1 MGRPSLLT
9 KSFSIASDELEGARY
24 CAKEQGVSL
33 NKYLRLAVLEK
44 NRGVVQGLDTRDAL
58 DDIRATVRE
67 SETRNAMALE
77 SALADL
83 RAEQSAALQAN
94 EELVVKTLQAFSQ
107 FLAQQDPDAEVPGKA
122 APKKAP
128 ARSTTE
134 PTPSDTSAD
143 WRRHANRS

>member
-9 KSFSIASDELEGARY
+9 KSFSIAPDELESARY

-44 NRGVVQGLDTRDAL
+44 NRGVVQGLEASDAL
-58 DDIRATVRE
+58 GDIRATVRE
-67 SETRNAMALE
+67 SETRNALALE

-94 EELVVKTLQAFSQ
+94 EDLVVKTLQAFSQ
-107 FLAQQDPDAEVPGKA
+107 FLAQQEPDAETLSKQPATKA
-122 APKKAP
+122 ASRGPVADPAFLPPKP
-128 ARSTTE
+128 Y
-134 PTPSDTSAD
+134 
-143 WRRHANRS
+143 

>member
-9 KSFSIASDELEGARY
+9 KSFSIAPDELESARY

-44 NRGVVQGLDTRDAL
+44 NRGVVQGLEASDAL
-58 DDIRATVRE
+58 GDIRATVRE
-67 SETRNAMALE
+67 SETRNALALE
-77 SALADL
+77 SALGDL

-107 FLAQQDPDAEVPGKA
+107 FLAQQEPDAETLSKQPA
-122 APKKAP
+122 A
-128 ARSTTE
+128 E
-134 PTPSDTSAD
+134 PSRASAATSAFLPPKL
-143 WRRHANRS
+143 

>member
-9 KSFSIASDELEGARY
+9 KSFSIASDELESARY

-107 FLAQQDPDAEVPGKA
+107 FLAQQEPDVPAPTKQLATKA
-122 APKKAP
+122 ASRGPVANPAFLPPKP
-128 ARSTTE
+128 
-134 PTPSDTSAD
+134 
-143 WRRHANRS
+143 

>member
-9 KSFSIASDELEGARY
+9 KSFSIAPDELESARY

-44 NRGVVQGLDTRDAL
+44 NRGVVQGLEASDAL
-58 DDIRATVRE
+58 GDIRATVRE
-67 SETRNAMALE
+67 SETRNALALE

-107 FLAQQDPDAEVPGKA
+107 FLA
-122 APKKAP
+122 
-128 ARSTTE
+128 
-134 PTPSDTSAD
+134 
-143 WRRHANRS
+143 

>member
-9 KSFSIASDELEGARY
+9 KSFSIAPDELESARY

-44 NRGVVQGLDTRDAL
+44 NRGVVQGLEASDAL
-58 DDIRATVRE
+58 GDIRATVRE
-67 SETRNAMALE
+67 SETRNALALE

-94 EELVVKTLQAFSQ
+94 EDLVVKTLQAFSQ
-107 FLAQQDPDAEVPGKA
+107 FLAQQEPEAETLSKQPATKA
-122 APKKAP
+122 ASRGPVANPAFLPPKP
-128 ARSTTE
+128 Y
-134 PTPSDTSAD
+134 
-143 WRRHANRS
+143 

>member
-9 KSFSIASDELEGARY
+9 KSFSIAPDELESARY

-44 NRGVVQGLDTRDAL
+44 NRGVVQGLEASDAL
-58 DDIRATVRE
+58 GDIRATVRE
-67 SETRNAMALE
+67 SETRNALALE

-94 EELVVKTLQAFSQ
+94 EDLVVKTLQAFSQ
-107 FLAQQDPDAEVPGKA
+107 FLAQQEPDAETLSKQPATKA
-122 APKKAP
+122 ASRGPVANPTFLPPKP
-128 ARSTTE
+128 Y
-134 PTPSDTSAD
+134 
-143 WRRHANRS
+143 

>member
-77 SALADL
+77 SLMADL

-94 EELVVKTLQAFSQ
+94 EEMVVKTLQAFSQ
-107 FLAQQDPDAEVPGKA
+107 FLAQQEPDAEVPTKA

-128 ARSTTE
+128 ARATTE
-134 PTPSDTSAD
+134 PTPSDNSAD
-143 WRRHANRS
+143 WRRHANRA

>member
-1 MGRPSLLT
+1 M
-9 KSFSIASDELEGARY
+9 
-24 CAKEQGVSL
+24 

-107 FLAQQDPDAEVPGKA
+107 FLAQQDPNAEVPEKA

-128 ARSTTE
+128 ARSTIQ

>member
-9 KSFSIASDELEGARY
+9 KSFNIAPDELERARY
-24 CAKEQGVSL
+24 CAREQGVSL

-44 NRGVVQGLDTRDAL
+44 NRGVVLGLETRDAL
-58 DDIRATVRE
+58 DDIRATVRDF
-67 SETRNAMALE
+67 ETRNVMALE
-77 SALADL
+77 STLADM

-94 EELVVKTLQAFSQ
+94 EDLVLKTLQAFSQ
-107 FLAQQDPDAEVPGKA
+107 FLAQQEPDTEVPAK

-128 ARSTTE
+128 ARATTE
-134 PTPSDTSAD
+134 PTPSDNSAD

>member
-1 MGRPSLLT
+1 MGRPSLLM
-9 KSFSIASDELEGARY
+9 KSFNIAPAELEQARY
-24 CAKEQGVSL
+24 CANEQGVSL

-44 NRGVVQGLDTRDAL
+44 NRGVVHGLEARDAL
-58 DDIRATVRE
+58 DDIRAMVRE

-77 SALADL
+77 SLMADL
-83 RAEQSAALQAN
+83 RVEQGAALQAN

-107 FLAQQDPDAEVPGKA
+107 FLAQQDPDAEVPEKA
-122 APKKAP
+122 APKKAA
-128 ARSTTE
+128 ARSTTQ

>member
-9 KSFSIASDELEGARY
+9 KSFSIAPDELEGARY

-44 NRGVVQGLDTRDAL
+44 NRGVVQGLEASDAL
-58 DDIRATVRE
+58 GDIRATVRE
-67 SETRNAMALE
+67 SETRNALALE

-94 EELVVKTLQAFSQ
+94 EDLVVKTLQAFSQ
-107 FLAQQDPDAEVPGKA
+107 FLAQQEPDAETLSKQPATKA
-122 APKKAP
+122 ASRGPVANPAFLPPKP
-128 ARSTTE
+128 Y
-134 PTPSDTSAD
+134 
-143 WRRHANRS
+143 

>member
-9 KSFSIASDELEGARY
+9 KSFSIAPDELESARY

-44 NRGVVQGLDTRDAL
+44 NRGVVQGLEASDAL
-58 DDIRATVRE
+58 GDIRATVRE
-67 SETRNAMALE
+67 SETRNALALE

-83 RAEQSAALQAN
+83 RAEQSAALKAN

-107 FLAQQDPDAEVPGKA
+107 FLAQQEPDAETLSKQPATKA
-122 APKKAP
+122 ASRGPVANPAFLPPKL
-128 ARSTTE
+128 
-134 PTPSDTSAD
+134 
-143 WRRHANRS
+143 

>member
-9 KSFSIASDELEGARY
+9 KSFSIAPDELESARY

-44 NRGVVQGLDTRDAL
+44 NRGVVQGLEASDAL
-58 DDIRATVRE
+58 GDIRATVRE
-67 SETRNAMALE
+67 SETRNALALE

-94 EELVVKTLQAFSQ
+94 EDLVAKTLQAFSQ
-107 FLAQQDPDAEVPGKA
+107 FLAQQEPDAETLSKQPATKA
-122 APKKAP
+122 ASRGPVANPAFLPPKP
-128 ARSTTE
+128 Y
-134 PTPSDTSAD
+134 
-143 WRRHANRS
+143 

>member
-9 KSFSIASDELEGARY
+9 KSFSIAPDELESARY

-44 NRGVVQGLDTRDAL
+44 NRGVVQGLEASDAL
-58 DDIRATVRE
+58 GDIRSTVRE
-67 SETRNAMALE
+67 SETRNALALE

-94 EELVVKTLQAFSQ
+94 EDLVVKTLQAFSQ
-107 FLAQQDPDAEVPGKA
+107 FLAQQEPDAETLSKQPATKA
-122 APKKAP
+122 ASRGPVANPAFLPPKP
-128 ARSTTE
+128 Y
-134 PTPSDTSAD
+134 
-143 WRRHANRS
+143 